1 MSLNR
6 RDFLKASAL
15 TAAASTLGLEAVFS
29 NKILAAAGI
38 SEAMTGETGN
48 GVTWHKSVCR
58 FCGVGCGVMLGTK
71 NGKAFAI
78 KGDKENTINKGLL
91 CVKGFYLH
99 KMINAKNRLLYP
111 MVRKNGKLVRASWD
125 EALDLVASK
134 FNSIKETNGSDA
146 LAFYGSGQAETE
158 ETYVANKLFKGHI
171 GTNNV
176 EGNPRLCMASAV
188 GGYVSSFGADE
199 PVGSYD
205 DIDYCDLFILT
216 GSNTAEAHPVI
227 YDRLVSRKKA
237 DPNVKVVI
245 IDPRKTPTNKI
256 ADIHLQVIP
265 GYDLSLM
272 NAIAKIIIDEGYSDE
287 NFIKDTVNFSNGKE
301 KISYEDY
308 KKFLAKYTPEY
319 AAKNCGVNAED
330 IIKVARLFG
339 KTPRVMSMWTM
350 GVNQRVAGVFLNNL
364 IHNLH
369 LLTGKLGKPGSDS
382 FSLTGQPN
390 ACGGVREGGGLCHL
404 LPGHRVVKNEAHRK
418 QIAKIW
424 NVPATNIQSKPGKHT
439 IAMFEAVA
447 SGDIKGMFVLC
458 TNPAQSLP
466 NLNKYLKGM
475 EDTFLVV
482 AESFYPTE
490 TTKIADVV
498 FPAAFWGEK
507 EGVFGC
513 TERRSQH
520 MAKALKPQGESRWDA
535 YILVEIAKRMGY
547 ANNFEHFTSPQ
558 SIWDEYRKCT
568 KGKDMDLTGAPYER
582 LKQVRGLRWPVP
594 DESHP
599 GTTHRFVAGDPLFP
613 QDKAKGKR
621 MYFYNKPD
629 GRAVIFARPDK
640 PPAEPTSAE
649 YPIALTTGRILE
661 QWHTMTMTGQ
671 VKELVRSVP
680 KPYVEINPA
689 DAKEIGLK
697 NKDQIRMVTRR
708 GSLEVE
714 AKIVDRPRKGT
725 IFVPWHWPES
735 LTNIITLDAVD
746 PGSKE
751 PEYKVA
757 ACRLEKV

>member
-15 TAAASTLGLEAVFS
+15 TAAASTIGLEAIFS
-29 NKILAAAGI
+29 KKILAAAGI
-38 SEAMTGETGN
+38 KEELFSQSEN
-48 GVTWHKSVCR
+48 GVEWHKSVCR
-58 FCGVGCGVMLGTK
+58 LCGVGCGVMLGTK
-71 NGKAFAI
+71 NGKAFGV

-91 CVKGFYLH
+91 CVKGFYLN
-99 KMINAKNRLLYP
+99 KMINSKNRLLHP
-111 MVRKNGKLVRASWD
+111 MIRKNGKLVKASWD
-125 EALDLVASK
+125 EALDLVATK
-134 FNSIKETNGSDA
+134 FKSIKETNGADA

-158 ETYVANKLFKGHI
+158 ETYIANKLFKGHI

-188 GGYVSSFGADE
+188 GGYLTSFGADE

-205 DIDYCDLFILT
+205 DIEFCDLFVLI
-216 GSNTAEAHPVI
+216 GSNTAEAHPVL
-227 YDRLVSRKKA
+227 YDRIVSRKKA

-256 ADIHLQVIP
+256 ADVHLQVIP
-265 GYDLSLM
+265 GYDLAIM
-272 NAIAKIIIDEGYSDE
+272 NAIAKIIVEEGYTDE

-301 KISYEDY
+301 AITYEDY

-319 AAKNCGVNAED
+319 AAKSCGVKAED
-330 IIKVARLFG
+330 IIKVARMIG

-364 IHNLH
+364 IHNIH

-404 LPGHRVVKNEAHRK
+404 LPGHRVVKKEAHRK
-418 QIAKIW
+418 QIAEIW
-424 NVPATNIQSKPGKHT
+424 NVPVTNIQPKPGKHT
-439 IAMFEAVA
+439 IAMFEAVS

-466 NLNKYLKGM
+466 NLKKYLKGM
-475 EDTFLVV
+475 EKTFMVV
-482 AESFYPTE
+482 AESFHPTE
-490 TTKIADVV
+490 TSKLADVV
-498 FPAAFWGEK
+498 LPAAFWGEK
-507 EGVFGC
+507 EGVYGC

-520 MAKALKPQGESRWDA
+520 MAKALKPQGEARWDA
-535 YILVEIAKRMGY
+535 YILIEIAKRMGY
-547 ANNFEHFTSPQ
+547 VKNFEHFTSPQ
-558 SIWDEYRKCT
+558 SIWDEYLKCT
-568 KGKDMDLTGAPYER
+568 KGKDMDLTGATYER
-582 LKQVRGLRWPVP
+582 LKKVRGLRWPVP
-594 DESHP
+594 DENHP

-640 PPAEPTSAE
+640 PPAEKTSAE

-671 VKELVRSVP
+671 VKELVRAVP
-680 KPYVEINPA
+680 RPYVEINPA
-689 DAKEIGLK
+689 DAKELSIK
-697 NKDQIRMVTRR
+697 NKDQVRMITKR

-714 AKIVDRPRKGT
+714 AKVVDKPRKGT
-725 IFVPWHWPES
+725 IFVPFHWPES
-735 LTNIITLDAVD
+735 LTNILTLDAVD